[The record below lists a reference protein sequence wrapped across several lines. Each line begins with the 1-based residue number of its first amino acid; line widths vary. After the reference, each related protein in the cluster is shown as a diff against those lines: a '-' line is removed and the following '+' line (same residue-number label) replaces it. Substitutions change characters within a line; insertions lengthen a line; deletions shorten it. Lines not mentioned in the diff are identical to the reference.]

1 LIIKALLGILN
12 FIIKRKELIMTELF
26 LGIVTFL
33 TSTIA
38 AIVGVGGGMMLIA
51 ILPSFLPLNALIPIH
66 GLTQISSNLSRA
78 VFGYKDVQFEV
89 IPKFLLGSFIG
100 IALFVSILN
109 FISLEYVPLF
119 IGLYILLSLWSQKF
133 NEKIKKYES
142 YFLAGFFQTGLSM
155 VVGATGPLTMTLLLK
170 DYKDKDK
177 VVATSAA
184 LMSLTHILKVF
195 VFMYFG
201 FVFFDYIGIIIAMV
215 IGAITGSW
223 AGTKLRNIIDGKK
236 FTIILKVLLSALA
249 IKVIIGVFI

>member
-1 LIIKALLGILN
+1 
-12 FIIKRKELIMTELF
+12 MTELF
-26 LGIVTFL
+26 LGIITFL

-38 AIVGVGGGMMLIA
+38 AIVGLGGGMMLIA
-51 ILPSFLPLNALIPIH
+51 ILPSFLPINALIPVH
-66 GLTQISSNLSRA
+66 GLTQVTSNLSRA
-78 VFGYKDVQFEV
+78 IFGYKDVQYEV
-89 IPKFLLGSFIG
+89 IPKFLIGSFLG
-100 IALFVSILN
+100 IALFASILN

-155 VVGATGPLTMTLLLK
+155 VVGATGPLSMTLLLK

-236 FTIILKVLLSALA
+236 FEIILKILLTALA
-249 IKVIIGVFI
+249 LKVIIGVFI

>member
-1 LIIKALLGILN
+1 
-12 FIIKRKELIMTELF
+12 MTELF

-38 AIVGVGGGMMLIA
+38 GIVGLGGGMMLIA

-66 GLTQISSNLSRA
+66 GLTQMSSNLSRA

-89 IPKFLLGSFIG
+89 IPKFLLGSFLG
-100 IALFVSILN
+100 IALFTSILN

-119 IGLYILLSLWSQKF
+119 IGVYILLSLWSKKF
-133 NEKIKKYES
+133 NEKIKRYEN

-177 VVATSAA
+177 VVATAAA

-215 IGAITGSW
+215 IGAVAGSW
-223 AGTKLRNIIDGKK
+223 VGTTLRDKIDGKK
-236 FTIILKVLLSALA
+236 FTMILKVLLSLLA
-249 IKVIIGVFI
+249 AKIIIDVFI

>member
-1 LIIKALLGILN
+1 
-12 FIIKRKELIMTELF
+12 MTELF
-26 LGIVTFL
+26 LGIITFL

-38 AIVGVGGGMMLIA
+38 AIVGLGGGMMLIA
-51 ILPSFLPLNALIPIH
+51 ILPSFLPINALIPVH
-66 GLTQISSNLSRA
+66 GLTQVTSNLSRA
-78 VFGYKDVQFEV
+78 IFGYKDVQYEV
-89 IPKFLLGSFIG
+89 IPKFLIGSFLG
-100 IALFVSILN
+100 IALFASILN

-155 VVGATGPLTMTLLLK
+155 VVGATGPLSMTLLLK

-215 IGAITGSW
+215 IGAIAGSW

-236 FTIILKVLLSALA
+236 FEIILKILLTALA
-249 IKVIIGVFI
+249 LKVIIGVFI

>member
-1 LIIKALLGILN
+1 
-12 FIIKRKELIMTELF
+12 MTELF
-26 LGIVTFL
+26 LGLVTFL
-33 TSTIA
+33 TSTVA
-38 AIVGVGGGMMLIA
+38 GVVGIGGGMMLIA
-51 ILPSFLPLNALIPIH
+51 ILPSFLPLNALIPVH

-78 VFGYKDVQFEV
+78 IFGYKDVQYKV
-89 IPKFLLGSFIG
+89 IPKFLIGSFLG
-100 IALFVSILN
+100 IALFTSILS

-119 IGLYILLSLWSQKF
+119 IGAYILLSLWSEKF
-133 NEKIKKYES
+133 NEKIKRYES

-170 DYKDKDK
+170 DYKDNDK
-177 VVATSAA
+177 VVATAAA

-215 IGAITGSW
+215 IGAVAGSW
-223 AGTKLRNIIDGKK
+223 MGTKLRDKIDGKR
-236 FTIILKVLLSALA
+236 FTMILKVLLSLLA